1 MTAIDPRELRNACGQ
16 FGTGVTIITTR
27 CEGRD
32 HGMTANAF
40 MSVSL
45 DPPLVAISIAK
56 SAKMRSNIQ
65 KTSRFAVSV
74 LAEGMEDL
82 AWHFA
87 GKPRLDLCD
96 IFERRNDLPVIAN
109 AAAYFVTDLASEII
123 AGDHTIFLGHVRE
136 MSLAPDKRPLLFFR
150 GRFGG
155 LADPHPAPA
164 LLENAGYE
172 FIW

>member
-1 MTAIDPRELRNACGQ
+1 MSAIDTRQLRDACGH

-27 CEGRD
+27 YDGHD

-40 MSVSL
+40 MSISL

-56 SAKMRSNIQ
+56 HAKMHDMVQRSRQ
-65 KTSRFAVSV
+65 FAVSI

-87 GKPRLDLCD
+87 GKPKPDLCD
-96 IFERRNDLPVIAN
+96 FFNRHDQLATIAN
-109 AAAYFVTDLASEII
+109 AAAYFVTDLANEIQ
-123 AGDHTIFLGHVRE
+123 AGDHSIFVGHVRE
-136 MSLAPDKRPLLFFR
+136 MSHDPRKKPLLFFR

-155 LADPHPAPA
+155 LADPRPAPPILDCA
-164 LLENAGYE
+164 HHE
-172 FIW
+172 FMW

>member
-1 MTAIDPRELRNACGQ
+1 MTDIDPRQLRNACGQ
-16 FGTGVTIITTR
+16 FGTGVTIITTH
-27 CEGRD
+27 CDGRD

-40 MSVSL
+40 MSISL

-56 SAKMRSNIQ
+56 GARMLSNIQ
-65 KTSRFAVSV
+65 TTGRFAVSV

-87 GKPRLDLCD
+87 GRLKPGLCD
-96 IFERRNDLPVIAN
+96 VFERRNGLPVIAN
-109 AAAYFVTDLASEII
+109 AVAYFVTDLVSEIV

-136 MSLAPDKRPLLFFR
+136 MSLEHSKRPLLFFR
-150 GRFGG
+150 GCFGG

>member
-1 MTAIDPRELRNACGQ
+1 MSTIDPRELRNACGQ
-16 FGTGVTIITTR
+16 FGTGVTIITTH

-56 SAKMRSNIQ
+56 SAKMLRNIQ
-65 KTSRFAVSV
+65 STGRFAVSV

-87 GKPRLDLCD
+87 GKPKLDLRD
-96 IFERRNDLPVIAN
+96 VFERHNDLPVIAN
-109 AAAYFVTDLASEII
+109 AAAYFVTDLADEII

-136 MSLAPDKRPLLFFR
+136 MSLQPSTRPLLFFR
-150 GRFGG
+150 GRFGS

-164 LLENAGYE
+164 MLENAAYE
-172 FIW
+172 FVW

>member
-1 MTAIDPRELRNACGQ
+1 MSTIDPRELRNACGQ
-16 FGTGVTIITTR
+16 FGTGVTIITTH

-56 SAKMRSNIQ
+56 SAKMLRNIQ
-65 KTSRFAVSV
+65 STGRFAVSV

-87 GKPRLDLCD
+87 GKPKLDLRD
-96 IFERRNDLPVIAN
+96 VFERRDHV
-109 AAAYFVTDLASEII
+109 V
-123 AGDHTIFLGHVRE
+123 GDGVLVDVQHGRF
-136 MSLAPDKRPLLFFR
+136 LLFLQFDQACIPV
-150 GRFGG
+150 FGNFG
-155 LADPHPAPA
+155 WSIHQT
-164 LLENAGYE
+164 NS
-172 FIW
+172 

>member
-1 MTAIDPRELRNACGQ
+1 MTAIDPRLLRNACGQ
-16 FGTGVTIITTR
+16 FGTGVTIITTH

-45 DPPLVAISIAK
+45 DPPIVAISIAR
-56 SAKMRSNIQ
+56 SARIQ
-65 KTSRFAVSV
+65 SSIHKASRFAVSV

-87 GKPRLDLCD
+87 GRPKPDLGD
-96 IFERRNDLPVIAN
+96 VFERRNDLPVIAN
-109 AAAYFVTDLASEII
+109 AVAYFVTDLVEEII

-136 MSLAPDKRPLLFFR
+136 MSLEHIKNPLLFFR
-150 GRFGG
+150 GRFGS
-155 LADPHPAPA
+155 LADPHPAPPM
-164 LLENAGYE
+164 LENAGYE

>member
-1 MTAIDPRELRNACGQ
+1 MTSIDPRQLRNACGQ
-16 FGTGVTIITTR
+16 FGTGVTIITTHH
-27 CEGRD
+27 EGRD

-56 SAKMRSNIQ
+56 NARMLGNIQ
-65 KTSRFAVSV
+65 TTGRFAVSV

-87 GKPRLDLCD
+87 RKPKLDLCD
-96 IFERRNDLPVIAN
+96 VFERHNDLPVIAN
-109 AAAYFVTDLASEII
+109 AAAYFVADLADEIV

-136 MSLAPDKRPLLFFR
+136 MSLEHSKKPLLFFS
-150 GRFGG
+150 GRFGC

-164 LLENAGYE
+164 MLENAGYE
-172 FIW
+172 FVW

>member
-1 MTAIDPRELRNACGQ
+1 MTAIDPRALRNACGQ

-27 CEGRD
+27 CEERD

-45 DPPLVAISIAK
+45 DPPLVAISIARG
-56 SAKMRSNIQ
+56 AKMLPNIK
-65 KTSRFAVSV
+65 KTGRFAVSV
-74 LAEGMEDL
+74 LADDMEDL

-87 GKPRLDLCD
+87 GKPKGDLCD
-96 IFERRNDLPVIAN
+96 VFERRNDLPVIAN
-109 AAAYFVTDLASEII
+109 AVAYFVTDLATEID

-136 MSLAPDKRPLLFFR
+136 MSLQHERKPLLFFG

-164 LLENAGYE
+164 MLENAGYE

>member
-1 MTAIDPRELRNACGQ
+1 MTAIDPRALRNACGQ
-16 FGTGVTIITTR
+16 FGTGVTIITTH

-56 SAKMRSNIQ
+56 SAKMLPNIQ

-87 GKPRLDLCD
+87 GKPKPDLCD
-96 IFERRNDLPVIAN
+96 VFERRNELPVIAN
-109 AAAYFVTDLASEII
+109 AAAYFVNDLAHEIA
-123 AGDHTIFLGHVRE
+123 AGDHTIFLGQVRE
-136 MSLAPDKRPLLFFR
+136 MSVQHCRKPLLFFS

-164 LLENAGYE
+164 MLENAGYE